1 MFPRVAGM
9 TSLAA
14 TERTLLCATAQ
25 QVGPDAPTLCGGW
38 NVRDLVVHLL
48 IREGHPLAAAGIFVP
63 RLAGLTRRVERS
75 LADDDFA
82 DLVTELRHGPPLL
95 SPFRVPR
102 LGGIANIAEFFV
114 HHEDIRR
121 AQEDWQPR
129 VQSPSA
135 ENTLWR
141 LLTVLGRA
149 TSLVA
154 PTGVVMRRSDVAD
167 TRARLRKARPDSGD
181 VVVTGTPSELLLF
194 AYGRQGRCVVELDGA
209 PDDVAALQGA
219 SLGI

>member
-1 MFPRVAGM
+1 M

-25 QVGPDAPTLCGGW
+25 QVGPDAPTLCGDW
-38 NVRDLVVHLL
+38 DVRGLVTHLL
-48 IREGHPLAAAGIFVP
+48 IREGHPLASAGIFVP

-75 LADDDFA
+75 LAEDDFA
-82 DLVTELRHGPPLL
+82 DLVTELRHGPPLF
-95 SPFRVPR
+95 SPFRVPK

-121 AQEDWQPR
+121 AQASWEPR
-129 VQSPSA
+129 AQSTST

-141 LLTVLGRA
+141 LLTLLGRA
-149 TSLVA
+149 TSLAA

-167 TRARLRKARPDSGD
+167 TQARLRKARPGSGD
-181 VVVTGTPSELLLF
+181 VLVTGTPSELLLF
-194 AYGRQGRCVVELDGA
+194 AYGRQEHSVVELEGA
-209 PDDVAALQGA
+209 QDDVAALHGA